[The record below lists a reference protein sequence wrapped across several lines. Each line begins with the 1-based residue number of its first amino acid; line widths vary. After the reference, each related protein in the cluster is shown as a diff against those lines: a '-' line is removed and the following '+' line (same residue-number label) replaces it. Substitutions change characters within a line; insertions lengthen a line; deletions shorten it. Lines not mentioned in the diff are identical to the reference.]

1 LGDELYAPPL
11 VKNTDYLGNSVTG
24 LSRSK
29 GESSVALGYASFDRR
44 NRVKSASYIKMFMTP
59 SVKPPAKNN
68 THPGMMVSKGA
79 YWQSR
84 RDHCRFFAA
93 NAKIRAQK

>member
-1 LGDELYAPPL
+1 M
-11 VKNTDYLGNSVTG
+11 G

-29 GESSVALGYASFDRR
+29 GESSLAFGYASFDRR
-44 NRVKSASYIKMFMTP
+44 SRVKNASYIKRFTTP

-68 THPGMMVSKGA
+68 THPGKMVRRGA

-93 NAKIRAQK
+93 NAKIFAQKKTPTAIAQ